1 MIEIIFVIVFILCL
15 SVFFGCDEFIENKNN
30 KKKIIIVVS
39 FGSSYEQTRKKTI
52 EAIENKIINRF
63 YDYKVK
69 RAFTSQVII
78 DKLHKRDNI
87 KIDNVNQAM
96 KNLIDIRSDVEEI
109 IIQPTHII
117 NGFEYEEMIETVKQF
132 ESKFKLINYGKPLL
146 SDNEDYKQ
154 LVEILLSE
162 SRKYN
167 KKNTAIVFVG
177 HGTKHNANFVYIKLD
192 KFFKDKSYLN
202 YFVGTI
208 ESNPSLND
216 IIKQIDKLDVNEIV
230 LFPLMI
236 VSGDHVINDISSDEK
251 GSWKN
256 SFESKGYKVKCI
268 LKGLGEYSQI
278 QDMFVKHIENAK
290 SSK

>member
-15 SVFFGCDEFIENKNN
+15 PAFLGCDKFIENKNN

-52 EAIENKIINRF
+52 EAIENKIINKF

-96 KNLIDIRSDVEEI
+96 KNLIDIRSDIEEI

-192 KFFKDKSYLN
+192 KFFKDKGYLN
-202 YFVGTI
+202 YFVSTI
-208 ESNPSLND
+208 ESNPSFND